1 MDEGQKKREI
11 VIRRT
16 TDFVSLPEVGNKNL
30 WDREMGLF
38 LFLFFKWV
46 KIHTYKENGIKAD
59 EASEGKI
66 CKTNVFSC

>member
-30 WDREMGLF
+30 WDREMGF
-38 LFLFFKWV
+38 IFIFIF
-46 KIHTYKENGIKAD
+46 
-59 EASEGKI
+59 
-66 CKTNVFSC
+66 